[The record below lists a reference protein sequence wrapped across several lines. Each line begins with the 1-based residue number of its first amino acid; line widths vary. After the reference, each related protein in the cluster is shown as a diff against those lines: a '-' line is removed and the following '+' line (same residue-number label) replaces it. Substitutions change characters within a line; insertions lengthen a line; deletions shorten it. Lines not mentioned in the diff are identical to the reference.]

1 MRFGRTPYKSCHN
14 SRTSNDI
21 YMKLGPLSKLEKRN
35 TIKLRKLDDDAILR
49 NSESFLIFLTNR
61 GHGAMLTFSIV
72 MIMAKI

>member
-1 MRFGRTPYKSCHN
+1 
-14 SRTSNDI
+14 
-21 YMKLGPLSKLEKRN
+21 MKLGPLSKLEKRN